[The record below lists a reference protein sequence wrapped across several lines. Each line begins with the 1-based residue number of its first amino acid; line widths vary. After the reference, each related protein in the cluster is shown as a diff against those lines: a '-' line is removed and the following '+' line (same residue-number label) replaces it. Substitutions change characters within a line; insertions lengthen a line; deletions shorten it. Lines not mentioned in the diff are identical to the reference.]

1 MYRYNTKGNT
11 YVSYMDKGRINR
23 MNEDRISLIY
33 DKLTELSSDRSN
45 SKTPFQKRSY
55 ILREYPKRTK
65 YVRKVI
71 KWSYTEIKSEY

>member
-1 MYRYNTKGNT
+1 MYRYNTMGNT
-11 YVSYMDKGRINR
+11 YISNMDISRVNR
-23 MNEDRISLIY
+23 MKDDRISLIY
-33 DKLTELSSDRSN
+33 DKLTELYLDRSN